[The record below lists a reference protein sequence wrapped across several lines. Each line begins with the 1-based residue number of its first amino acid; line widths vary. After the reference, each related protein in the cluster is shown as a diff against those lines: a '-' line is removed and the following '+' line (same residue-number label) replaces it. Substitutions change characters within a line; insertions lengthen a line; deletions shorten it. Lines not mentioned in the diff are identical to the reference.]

1 MDHNKIPPP
10 PEIISSGSVLS
21 RLIDG
26 LAFRYKWA
34 TEGLT
39 ASNLKFKPCA
49 SSMDIISLL
58 KHIYHLAYVTD
69 KVLNNQE
76 IENTVPPLSFDS
88 LRNETI
94 LLYKKNSEELKKMSD
109 SELSAC
115 TFRRK
120 NQPIEYPFWNLINGP
135 ISDALTHI
143 GQLTSWRRIAGNPI
157 QKIDV
162 FKGEPLN

>member
-1 MDHNKIPPP
+1 MDYKKIPPP
-10 PEIISSGSVLS
+10 PEIISSATVLS

-39 ASNLKFKPCA
+39 TSNLKFKPCE

-58 KHIYHLAYVTD
+58 NHIYHLAFVTD

-76 IENTVPPLSFDS
+76 IEKTAPPLSFDS

-109 SELSAC
+109 LELSAC

-135 ISDALTHI
+135 IADALTHV
-143 GQLTSWRRIAGNPI
+143 GQLTSWRRMAGNPI
-157 QKIDV
+157 HEIDV
-162 FKGEPLN
+162 FKGEPLS